1 MKRLILLISFL
12 TLSWNTFSQTD
23 TTKTATIVKTDTTQV
38 CLPTP
43 LAKLVAKDLIRYDGC
58 VEEVKQL
65 ELKIGRLEDVS
76 KVKTIMLELYEEK
89 DTNNQYIIQQ
99 KDLQIN
105 QYEKLTD
112 DLTKEVKSKRRSTLF
127 WKITTGAATFLSV
140 FLVVR

>member
-23 TTKTATIVKTDTTQV
+23 TTKTSTQSKDTTQV

-43 LAKLVAKDLIRYDGC
+43 VARQVAKDLLRYDGC
-58 VEEVKQL
+58 VEEIKL
-65 ELKIGRLEDVS
+65 LHSKIDKLEDVS
-76 KVKTIMLELYEEK
+76 KVKTAMLELYEEK
-89 DTNNQYIIQQ
+89 DTNTQFMIQQ
-99 KDLQIN
+99 KDLQIQ

-127 WKITTGAATFLSV
+127 WKVTTGLGIFSSV
-140 FLVVR
+140 YLLLK

>member
-23 TTKTATIVKTDTTQV
+23 TTKTSTQSKDTTQV
-38 CLPTP
+38 CLPAP
-43 LAKLVAKDLIRYDGC
+43 VARQVAKDLLRYDGC
-58 VEEVKQL
+58 VEEIKL
-65 ELKIGRLEDVS
+65 LYSKIDKLEDVS
-76 KVKTIMLELYEEK
+76 KVKTAMLELYEEK
-89 DTNNQYIIQQ
+89 DTNTQFIIQQ

-140 FLVVR
+140 FLVLK

>member
-23 TTKTATIVKTDTTQV
+23 TTKTSTQSKDTTQV

-43 LAKLVAKDLIRYDGC
+43 VARQVAKDLLRYDGC
-58 VEEVKQL
+58 VEEIKL
-65 ELKIGRLEDVS
+65 LYSKIDKLEDVS
-76 KVKTIMLELYEEK
+76 KVKTAMIELYEEK

-99 KDLQIN
+99 KDLQIQ

-127 WKITTGAATFLSV
+127 WKVTTGLGIFSSAYL
-140 FLVVR
+140 LLR

>member
-23 TTKTATIVKTDTTQV
+23 TTKTLTQSKDTTQV

-43 LAKLVAKDLIRYDGC
+43 VARQVAKDLLRYDGC
-58 VEEVKQL
+58 VEEIKL
-65 ELKIGRLEDVS
+65 LYSKIDKLEDVS
-76 KVKTIMLELYEEK
+76 KVKTAMIELYEEK
-89 DTNNQYIIQQ
+89 DTNTQFMIQQ
-99 KDLQIN
+99 KDLQIQ

-127 WKITTGAATFLSV
+127 WKVTTGLGIFSSV
-140 FLVVR
+140 YLLLR

>member
-23 TTKTATIVKTDTTQV
+23 TTKTSTQSKDTTQV
-38 CLPTP
+38 CLPAP
-43 LAKLVAKDLIRYDGC
+43 VARQVAKDLLRYDGC
-58 VEEVKQL
+58 VEEIKL
-65 ELKIGRLEDVS
+65 LYSKIDKLEDVS
-76 KVKTIMLELYEEK
+76 KVKTAMIELYEEK
-89 DTNNQYIIQQ
+89 DTNSQFIIQQ

-140 FLVVR
+140 FLVLK

>member
-23 TTKTATIVKTDTTQV
+23 TTKTLTVVKTDTTQV

-43 LAKLVAKDLIRYDGC
+43 VARQVAKDLLRYDGC
-58 VEEVKQL
+58 VEEIKL
-65 ELKIGRLEDVS
+65 LYSKIDKLEDVS
-76 KVKTIMLELYEEK
+76 KVKTVMLELYEEK
-89 DTNNQYIIQQ
+89 DKNTQYIIQQ

-112 DLTKEVKSKRRSTLF
+112 DLTKEVKSK
-127 WKITTGAATFLSV
+127 
-140 FLVVR
+140 

>member
-23 TTKTATIVKTDTTQV
+23 TTKTSTQSKDTTQV
-38 CLPTP
+38 CIPTP
-43 LAKLVAKDLIRYDGC
+43 VARQVAKDLLRYDGC
-58 VEEVKQL
+58 VEEIKL
-65 ELKIGRLEDVS
+65 LYSKIDKLEDVS
-76 KVKTIMLELYEEK
+76 KVKTVMLELYEEK
-89 DTNNQYIIQQ
+89 DKNTQYIIQQ

-140 FLVVR
+140 FLVLK

>member
-23 TTKTATIVKTDTTQV
+23 TTKTSTQSKDTTQV
-38 CLPTP
+38 CLPAP
-43 LAKLVAKDLIRYDGC
+43 IARQVAKDLLRYDGC
-58 VEEVKQL
+58 VEEIKL
-65 ELKIGRLEDVS
+65 LYTKIDRLEDVS
-76 KVKTIMLELYEEK
+76 RVKTAMIELYEEK
-89 DTNNQYIIQQ
+89 DTNNQFIIQQ

-140 FLVVR
+140 FLVLK

>member
-1 MKRLILLISFL
+1 MCIPAPVAR
-12 TLSWNTFSQTD
+12 Q
-23 TTKTATIVKTDTTQV
+23 
-38 CLPTP
+38 
-43 LAKLVAKDLIRYDGC
+43 VAKDLLRYDGC
-58 VEEVKQL
+58 VEEIKL
-65 ELKIGRLEDVS
+65 LYSKIDKLEDIG

-140 FLVVR
+140 FLVLK

>member
-23 TTKTATIVKTDTTQV
+23 TTKTSTQSKDTTQV
-38 CLPTP
+38 CLPAP
-43 LAKLVAKDLIRYDGC
+43 VARQVAKDLLRYDGC
-58 VEEVKQL
+58 VEEIKL
-65 ELKIGRLEDVS
+65 LYSKIDKLEDVS
-76 KVKTIMLELYEEK
+76 KVKTAMIELYEEK
-89 DTNNQYIIQQ
+89 DTNTQFIIQQ

-127 WKITTGAATFLSV
+127 WKVTTGLGIFSSV
-140 FLVVR
+140 YLLLR

>member
-23 TTKTATIVKTDTTQV
+23 TTKTLTVVKTDTTQV

-43 LAKLVAKDLIRYDGC
+43 VARQVAKDLLRYDGC
-58 VEEVKQL
+58 VEEIKL
-65 ELKIGRLEDVS
+65 LYSKIDKLEDVS
-76 KVKTIMLELYEEK
+76 KVKTVMLELYEEK
-89 DTNNQYIIQQ
+89 DTNTQYIIQQ

-140 FLVVR
+140 FLVLK

>member
-23 TTKTATIVKTDTTQV
+23 TTKTSTQSKDTTQV
-38 CLPTP
+38 CLPAP
-43 LAKLVAKDLIRYDGC
+43 VARQVAKDLLRYDGC
-58 VEEVKQL
+58 VEEIKL
-65 ELKIGRLEDVS
+65 LYSKIDKLEDVS

-89 DTNNQYIIQQ
+89 DKNTQFIIEQ

-112 DLTKEVKSKRRSTLF
+112 DLTKEVKSKRRSTVF

>member
-23 TTKTATIVKTDTTQV
+23 TTKTSTQSKDTTQV

-43 LAKLVAKDLIRYDGC
+43 VARQVAKDLLRYDGC
-58 VEEVKQL
+58 VEEIKL
-65 ELKIGRLEDVS
+65 LYSKIDKLEDVS
-76 KVKTIMLELYEEK
+76 KVKTAMIELYEEK
-89 DTNNQYIIQQ
+89 DTNSQFIIQQ

-112 DLTKEVKSKRRSTLF
+112 DLTKEVRSKRRSTLF
-127 WKITTGAATFLSV
+127 WKVTTGLGIFSSV
-140 FLVVR
+140 YLLLR

>member
-23 TTKTATIVKTDTTQV
+23 TTKTSTQSKDTTQV
-38 CLPTP
+38 CLPAP
-43 LAKLVAKDLIRYDGC
+43 VARQVAKDLLRYDGC
-58 VEEVKQL
+58 VEEIKL
-65 ELKIGRLEDVS
+65 LYSKIDKLEDVS
-76 KVKTIMLELYEEK
+76 KVKTAMIELYEEK
-89 DTNNQYIIQQ
+89 DTNTQFIIQQ

-127 WKITTGAATFLSV
+127 WKVTTGLGIFSSAYL
-140 FLVVR
+140 LLR